1 MAMTLDQLKQV
12 RSDMDR
18 LDMRI
23 TELIAAEEVA
33 REEEERTGY
42 DVSMPTRGS
51 RESGAVRRASMDLT
65 RSLADLRRY

>member
-42 DVSMPTRGS
+42 YVSKPTNGS

>member
-42 DVSMPTRGS
+42 WVTKPTYGS
-51 RESGAVRRASMDLT
+51 RLSGAVRRASMDLT